1 MRKLQLFLS
10 EFDKNSVEFTE
21 ITSLKDYFLF
31 FTLNMTGSAPNVE
44 YNFLDILLSLE
55 FTTCGGVLSF
65 MVILSFMVH
74 HMLRVN
80 ISIAIVEMAVKNVSN
95 RSENYGPRYDWSTIE
110 KNYILGSYFW
120 GYIITQ
126 IPGGRLAERFGS
138 KIVVGVGLLSAS
150 VLTLLIPAASNIH
163 YYLVLLIRV

>member
-21 ITSLKDYFLF
+21 ITSLKDYFFF
-31 FTLNMTGSAPNVE
+31 FTIKMTGTARNVE

-80 ISIAIVEMAVKNVSN
+80 ISIAIVEMQSKMSLTVLKTMDRDMIGLQLKRTTFWVPTFGATLSPKSQVAVLQK
-95 RSENYGPRYDWSTIE
+95 
-110 KNYILGSYFW
+110 
-120 GYIITQ
+120 
-126 IPGGRLAERFGS
+126 
-138 KIVVGVGLLSAS
+138 GLDQKSLW
-150 VLTLLIPAASNIH
+150 VLD
-163 YYLVLLIRV
+163 YCQQVF